1 MSASSGLSG
10 RSLRVPHS
18 HARVTYVRDRW
29 RIASRCEGLVHHAAD
44 RTSALQHPAGACRS
58 GYFAQQCAAVDL
70 ALGRLHLACPG
81 DYTHPTADA
90 CARLQCRLWF
100 SSISKVEPKN
110 RISLWSSQRAARDAL
125 GRVRHRRR
133 GSARVSAPALAG
145 LCVGGT
151 PFCELERVTVRD
163 AVRLC
168 Q

>member
-1 MSASSGLSG
+1 MAG
-10 RSLRVPHS
+10 RPLRVPHS
-18 HARVTYVRDRW
+18 HAPVTYCVIDD
-29 RIASRCEGLVHHAAD
+29 ASPAD
-44 RTSALQHPAGACRS
+44 ARPPRPCAVERASALKHLAGARRS
-58 GYFAQQCAAVDL
+58 GAFTQRCAVVGL
-70 ALGRLHLACPG
+70 ALGRPHLACPG
-81 DYTHPTADA
+81 DCTCRTADA
-90 CARLQCRLWF
+90 RTRLQCRLWF
-100 SSISKVEPKN
+100 SSISTALLKS
-110 RISLWSSQRAARDAL
+110 RISLWSSRRAACDAL